1 VSTANDL
8 FALPAGSLL
17 QMQATVPENAPR
29 YSVRM
34 IGSLPGSSLIV
45 TTPMVDGKVQIVREG
60 QRFNIRVLKGERVL
74 GFVAQVMHASLKPYP
89 HLHLEY
95 PTEFEQIVVRNA
107 SRVSTRVDCLVRN
120 TAETGDEQVF
130 RPAQFV
136 DLSETGAKIASD
148 SKLGEVG
155 AVLHVKFQVEVS
167 GVVEEMGLLAEVRN
181 VAERTEAGLEGD
193 KSVVYSGVQ
202 FRTLSRY
209 QQILLHAWVTNQ
221 VLQSALRSQ
230 RS

>member
-1 VSTANDL
+1 VSTAIA
-8 FALPAGSLL
+8 ALARSTDAPNEEASF
-17 QMQATVPENAPR
+17 VPVE
-29 YSVRM
+29 
-34 IGSLPGSSLIV
+34 I
-45 TTPMVDGKVQIVREG
+45 
-60 QRFNIRVLKGERVL
+60 
-74 GFVAQVMHASLKPYP
+74 
-89 HLHLEY
+89 
-95 PTEFEQIVVRNA
+95 
-107 SRVSTRVDCLVRN
+107 
-120 TAETGDEQVF
+120 
-130 RPAQFV
+130 V